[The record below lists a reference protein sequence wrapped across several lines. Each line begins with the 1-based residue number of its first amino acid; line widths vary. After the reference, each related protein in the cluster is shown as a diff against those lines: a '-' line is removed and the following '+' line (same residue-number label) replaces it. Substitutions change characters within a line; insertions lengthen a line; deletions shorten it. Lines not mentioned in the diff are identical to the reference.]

1 MVGSSMDY
9 LHHYDRAEEADKY
22 PLVQKWMK
30 TEPLPFFQ
38 QLRQERPVLVTP
50 ECTLVAMFEDIRDI
64 LQMPKIFTVNLYK
77 PKMGAVDIPDGYL
90 MAYDDDALHYREKS
104 VMQGLLNRNDLPQV
118 RELIKNSAN
127 EILENADGG
136 IEIVSNYCRMVPAIM
151 VQEYF
156 GLDGIDKSKL
166 IIWSFWNQYD
176 VFHNQPFDLNPKE
189 KFQRI
194 VNEHD
199 KANLE
204 LGAFIGSLILR
215 KLILVKLENLTRWL
229 MLPFK
234 LLKKLFYGLRG
245 KDLPPPK
252 YNIVKRMLRTK
263 FAKEAD
269 FNVKRVAINAGGLL
283 IGSIETTSQAVAQT
297 IQLFLTQPELLA
309 KARAKAQLKDPAEF
323 DAMVWEALR
332 FVPISP
338 YMFRQASED
347 YTIAKGTDR
356 ETTISAGANVLVLT
370 QSAMFDPYAYK
381 DPETFN
387 PDRNWYHNFNF
398 GFASHDCLGKH
409 VGMVMIPEMVRQV
422 MRRPKIKNDGP
433 IDYKNGPFPEE
444 LNLSWW

>member
-215 KLILVKLENLTRWL
+215 KLILVKLEKLTRWL